1 MLFGLRTGWI
11 GAVGTTALE
20 LHVST
25 QSMAIGA
32 AGGIVAALICVG
44 LTLRSLKKQSTRGLL
59 TGSISSSK
67 ATHTSSKRLFNSL
80 NLAIAFGVL
89 GLLLLVTAA
98 TGLLGQ
104 AAGFFGGGTLM
115 LVAFLSYISSW
126 LSRHR
131 HRLLSADGWWPIAR
145 AGFRNASYRPARSI
159 LCIALIASAVFIIVA
174 VDSFRHRTEATTLER
189 ASGTGGFALLA
200 DSAVP
205 LVHDPNSS
213 DGRDALNLI
222 ENGSDNALDGVTM
235 ARFRVQPGDDASC
248 LNLYQPRNPRIIAP
262 TDEFVRSDRFVFQ
275 SSLASTDEE
284 RENPWV
290 LLNRE
295 FQDGAIPVI
304 ADANSLTYVLHL
316 KVGEDFVMP
325 HGDQPLR
332 LRVVAALYDSLFQSE
347 LLMSERNFV
356 RLFPNQPGY
365 RFFLID
371 IPNAERSAAIA
382 GVLEDRL
389 VDFGFDVQSTSER
402 LASFHRVENTYLSTF
417 QMLGGLGLILGTIGL
432 GAVLLRNVLER
443 RRELALMRAVGYN
456 STHFAVMI
464 VSENLLLLVAGV
476 FSGTIC
482 ALLAIFPVVL
492 ARQGRFANVSLALLL
507 VAVLLSG
514 LAASVA
520 AMWAAIKTP
529 LLESLRSE

>member
-1 MLFGLRTGWI
+1 
-11 GAVGTTALE
+11 
-20 LHVST
+20 
-25 QSMAIGA
+25 
-32 AGGIVAALICVG
+32 
-44 LTLRSLKKQSTRGLL
+44 
-59 TGSISSSK
+59 
-67 ATHTSSKRLFNSL
+67 
-80 NLAIAFGVL
+80 
-89 GLLLLVTAA
+89 
-98 TGLLGQ
+98 
-104 AAGFFGGGTLM
+104 
-115 LVAFLSYISSW
+115 
-126 LSRHR
+126 
-131 HRLLSADGWWPIAR
+131 
-145 AGFRNASYRPARSI
+145 
-159 LCIALIASAVFIIVA
+159 
-174 VDSFRHRTEATTLER
+174 
-189 ASGTGGFALLA
+189 
-200 DSAVP
+200 
-205 LVHDPNSS
+205 
-213 DGRDALNLI
+213 
-222 ENGSDNALDGVTM
+222 M

-371 IPNAERSAAIA
+371 IPNAEPSAAIA

-402 LASFHRVENTYLSTF
+402 LASFHGVENTYLSTF

-507 VAVLLSG
+507 VTVLLSG